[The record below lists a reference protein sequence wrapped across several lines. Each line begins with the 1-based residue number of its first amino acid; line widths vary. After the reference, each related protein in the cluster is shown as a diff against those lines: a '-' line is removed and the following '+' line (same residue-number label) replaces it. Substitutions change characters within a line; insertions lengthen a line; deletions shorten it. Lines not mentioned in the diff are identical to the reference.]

1 MKKSETNKKELFE
14 TLPDILNVHQVK
26 SALGIGRVGV
36 YKLLQSNEIACFKIG
51 NTYKVPKSSLIAYIN
66 QSCNCEKG
74 GEKL

>member
-1 MKKSETNKKELFE
+1 MKKTEINEKELFE

-51 NTYKVPKSSLIAYIN
+51 HAYKIPKSSLITYIN
-66 QSCNCEKG
+66 QSCKH
-74 GEKL
+74 

>member
-1 MKKSETNKKELFE
+1 MEKSKINKKELFE

-51 NTYKVPKSSLIAYIN
+51 NAYKIPKSSLISYIN
-66 QSCNCEKG
+66 QSCNH
-74 GEKL
+74 